1 MSPHGPDRAHRRT
14 RNLARPPEPVHPQ
27 TTPTEASDD
36 STPTTQRRLKLHTPT
51 EAADILAVRESWLR
65 RKASQRLVPCTFVGK
80 HLRFSDSNLAAITE
94 AGQQP
99 IHPRARRG
107 RSM

>member
-1 MSPHGPDRAHRRT
+1 MRPQGPGRAHRRT
-14 RNLARPPEPVHPQ
+14 RKHACPPEPAHLQ
-27 TTPTEASDD
+27 TTPTEAPDD
-36 STPTTQRRLKLHTPT
+36 DTPTTQRQLKLHTPT

-65 RKASQRLVPCTFVGK
+65 RKASQRLIPCTFVGK

-99 IHPRARRG
+99 IHPRSRRG
-107 RSM
+107 RPM